1 MSDSIY
7 LAEPGD
13 EEEVSLSRFISL
25 LGVTPGAAATFAP
38 AEGIPL
44 SRAWDN
50 WRENWFR
57 PHLAPAFVE
66 SYLCGIASRIDEVQ
80 SIDSLLDPAM
90 PDEMAERSRAAAK
103 AFLEGKTEMRG
114 NREWLR
120 YAERIE
126 TGETPGHVAI
136 VFALQSALFH
146 LPLPS
151 ALSAYSWFEFRSRA
165 GKGIP
170 PEATEEEKMVFAT
183 ILPDVGVAVSGKSDD
198 SGDGPGTLR
207 AI

>member
-1 MSDSIY
+1 M
-7 LAEPGD
+7 
-13 EEEVSLSRFISL
+13 
-25 LGVTPGAAATFAP
+25 LGVTPERAATFAP

-44 SRAWDN
+44 STAWNN
-50 WRENWFR
+50 WRETWFR

-80 SIDSLLDPAM
+80 SVDSLLDPAI
-90 PDEMAERSRAAAK
+90 PEEMNERSRKAAK
-103 AFLEGKTEMRG
+103 AFLEGKTEMQG

-120 YAERIE
+120 FAERIE
-126 TGETPGHVAI
+126 AGETPGHISV

-151 ALSAYSWFEFRSRA
+151 ALSAYAWFEFRSRE

-170 PEATEEEKMVFAT
+170 PEATEEEKVVFAS